1 MYYILC
7 SMQCLHLWRYL
18 IKIPAMQVLHIFQL
32 KKTRFKQFLE
42 FCNCVC
48 VETRSQNLRLKY
60 YFLIIKKN
68 TEIMIYITLNWSFGL
83 TNVSIGVK

>member
-1 MYYILC
+1 MFA
-7 SMQCLHLWRYL
+7 S
-18 IKIPAMQVLHIFQL
+18 VEIFNKNTCNASPEYFSI
-32 KKTRFKQFLE
+32 KKTRFEQFLE